1 LVEGWSQYTPGENG
15 VDLVPMAASEDPAVP
30 PSGPTTDLIVNFTRT
45 AQSLF
50 RAGGVGLKLQAC
62 AGLHNI

>member
-1 LVEGWSQYTPGENG
+1 
-15 VDLVPMAASEDPAVP
+15 MAASEDPAVP